1 MTELLLFFVLLK
13 AYACDKLEIVKGWL
27 HMLLHCSQGYTDYIL
42 RELADI
48 STGTSADQLR
58 AVLSKIV
65 QRRDTKNPQI
75 IKRIN
80 DLLKDL
86 EQSSSYLNAAL
97 RYIPPLPFVL

>member
-1 MTELLLFFVLLK
+1 
-13 AYACDKLEIVKGWL
+13 
-27 HMLLHCSQGYTDYIL
+27 MLIQ
-42 RELADI
+42 LAEI
-48 STGTSADQLR
+48 STGTSSDQLR
-58 AVLSKIV
+58 SVLSKIV

-86 EQSSSYLNAAL
+86 EESSSYLNAAL